1 MRPRMAGDLRIG
13 LNQTSKMSP
22 PPVPSTGPFFE
33 GPCGNVLAA
42 MHEAVLVIDE
52 AQKIVAI
59 NPAAERL
66 FDCPAD
72 ELLGGSLARFIPPP
86 YRDAHAALVRA
97 FAAEQTPTR
106 AMAAGR
112 RVPMLRSDGSTRPVE
127 IALSRFQLA
136 ESGGHRTY
144 YAALLRDMGDERDL
158 EDQLAAL
165 QLRMRAVF
173 ELSPIAIWICEDDR
187 LAYANRATAR
197 LFGTPTIDR
206 LIGRSLSSLLDGES
220 HTALRLEI
228 ERALAGTEPGA
239 IVSGRLTRAD
249 GEQREIEIA
258 LAALPDHGRTTVQMV
273 VNDVTARH
281 REALDM
287 KRSRRALR
295 ALSASVVEA
304 REEERRRIA
313 RELHD
318 ELGQRLTALKIDLS
332 NLAATAKLDPEDAR
346 VSSMSAMLDD
356 TLASVRRIA
365 SDLRPSMLDDLGL
378 NAAIE
383 WLARDASRRMGIPVQ
398 TQLPPTEPVVDQ
410 RVAIALYRM
419 VQEALTNV
427 ARHAKARTVD
437 IRLRR
442 QGASLRLAVSDD
454 GVGLDAAETAPTR
467 RGAVGLIG
475 LRERAHMLGGE
486 VTIGPRPGGGTR
498 VSVRLPIQPTE
509 FADTEG

>member
-13 LNQTSKMSP
+13 FNQTSKMSH

-33 GPCGNVLAA
+33 GPYGNVLAA
-42 MHEAVLVIDE
+42 MHEAVVVIDE
-52 AQKIVAI
+52 AQTIVAI

-66 FDCPAD
+66 LDCPGD
-72 ELLGGSLARFIPPP
+72 ELLGGSLARFIPPR

-106 AMAAGR
+106 TMASGR
-112 RVPMLRSDGSTRPVE
+112 RVPMLRSDGNTQPVE
-127 IALSRFQLA
+127 IALSRFQVA
-136 ESGGHRTY
+136 DAGGHRVY
-144 YAALLRDMGDERDL
+144 YAALLRDVANESAL
-158 EDQLAAL
+158 EDQLVEM
-165 QLRMRAVF
+165 QQRMIAVF

-187 LAYANRATAR
+187 LAFANRATAR
-197 LFGTPTIDR
+197 LFGTTTIDR

-228 ERALAGTEPGA
+228 ERALAGHETGA
-239 IVSGRLTRAD
+239 IINGRLTRAD
-249 GEQREIEIA
+249 GEQREVEIA

-273 VNDVTARH
+273 VNDMTTRH
-281 REALDM
+281 REVQDVR
-287 KRSRRALR
+287 RSRRALR
-295 ALSASVVEA
+295 ELSARVVEA

-332 NLAATAKLDPEDAR
+332 NLATAAKLGPEDAR
-346 VSSMSAMLDD
+346 VSAMSAMLDD

-365 SDLRPSMLDDLGL
+365 SDLRPLMLDDLGL

-383 WLARDASRRMGIPVQ
+383 WLAHEASRRMGIPVHAR
-398 TQLPPTEPVVDQ
+398 LPSVEPLVDE

-427 ARHAKARTVD
+427 ARHAQAKNVE
-437 IRLRR
+437 IGLRS
-442 QGASLRLAVSDD
+442 QAGSLLLTVSDD
-454 GVGLDAAETAPTR
+454 GIGIAESAPRRSGSVGLL
-467 RGAVGLIG
+467 GV
-475 LRERAHMLGGE
+475 RERAQMLGGE
-486 VTIGPRPGGGTR
+486 VTIGPRRGGGTR
-498 VSVRLPIQPTE
+498 LGVRVPLQPTP
-509 FADTEG
+509 FVDTEA